1 MSGSR
6 FSGIAVAAANRRAL
20 ERQEREDVMRSS
32 ITAPKQLSHKEETI
46 LAQLKAQLLGGGGG
60 GGEAKKTK
68 KKPAIEPA
76 PAAPREDIRRY
87 NDVEDIEADDD
98 DEEDHHGDDH
108 AHAAKVTAPHEKKY
122 MSHAERKRL
131 KKQKKGGGG
140 GAGGGAG
147 GAGGK
152 PEKSLTVSEGGV
164 KKKKKKKVKEGA
176 VAAPEPADATHRKRK
191 LKTKPTKAPR
201 EPAWPPKRPR

>member
-32 ITAPKQLSHKEETI
+32 ITAPKQLSHKEEAI

-76 PAAPREDIRRY
+76 PREDIRRY
-87 NDVEDIEADDD
+87 NDIEDIEADDD
-98 DEEDHHGDDH
+98 DEEDHH
-108 AHAAKVTAPHEKKY
+108 
-122 MSHAERKRL
+122 
-131 KKQKKGGGG
+131 
-140 GAGGGAG
+140 
-147 GAGGK
+147 
-152 PEKSLTVSEGGV
+152 
-164 KKKKKKKVKEGA
+164 
-176 VAAPEPADATHRKRK
+176 
-191 LKTKPTKAPR
+191 
-201 EPAWPPKRPR
+201 